1 MENYPFL
8 DPALPLPL
16 RVADLLSRLTPEE
29 KLAQTMG
36 FWRDGGRLMREDGS
50 LDEELAAKAL
60 KHGLG
65 SLSRQREKLDPRTSA
80 KFANTLQKWLRDHTR
95 LGIPALLHAEAL
107 HGDMELGGTHF
118 PQPLAMATSWS
129 PDWVERVFQAAA
141 REVRCRGGHHVL
153 GPNLDLGREPR
164 WGRTEETYGEDPYLT
179 SRLGVAAV
187 RGLQGRGATIGGE
200 HVMACGKHFAGH
212 GQPEAGTNGAP
223 VNATP
228 RQLRD
233 LHFKPFEAAV
243 REARLA
249 SIMPAYHELDGVPC
263 HGNAWL
269 INEVLRGEWGFD
281 GLVVSDYYAVEQL
294 LSRHAVGAS
303 KAEVAALAQASG
315 VDVELPD
322 ADCYPTL
329 LTLASQGRL
338 DTAVARVLRWK
349 FELGLFENPFVDED
363 QAALVVNCKA
373 HRTLA
378 LEVAK
383 RSMVLLTNRNDTLP
397 LNAAHCGKVAV
408 IGPNA
413 DKAHLGGYS
422 DDPCRGVSLLEGVRT
437 RLGVDRV
444 LHAVGCRI
452 TEEGG
457 DWWADQATLPDAAV
471 ERQRIAEAVSVARGA
486 EVVVLALGGNEDTHR
501 EGWHET
507 HLGDRDT
514 IELPGLQQELF
525 DAIKA
530 LGKPV
535 VVCLIHSGP
544 LALPQIAEQAD
555 AILDCF
561 YPGQEGGTAAAALL
575 FGDQAPEGRLTITY
589 PRSTGQI
596 PAAYNHKPTARRGYL
611 FSSKD
616 PVFPFGHGLTYTTF
630 THGHLHAKQ
639 STMRIGEEAV
649 LGIEVSNT
657 GSRLGS
663 EVVQVY
669 VRDDASSVTRPVLEL
684 KAFERVTLEPG
695 ESRTIELR
703 LPAEAFS
710 FTGPDMQRICEPGTF
725 TVQVGPSAATGQKL
739 VLTLLP

>member
-1 MENYPFL
+1 M
-8 DPALPLPL
+8 AV
-16 RVADLLSRLTPEE
+16 RVADLLARMNPEE

-36 FWRDGGRLMREDGS
+36 FWRDGGRLMRDDGS
-50 LDEELAAKAL
+50 LDNALASKAL
-60 KHGLG
+60 RHGIG
-65 SLSRQREKLDPRTSA
+65 SISRQREKLSPRDSA
-80 KFANTLQKWLRDHTR
+80 RFANAVQRWLRDHTR

-118 PQPLAMATSWS
+118 PQPLALATSWS
-129 PDWVERVFQAAA
+129 PEWVERVFQVAA
-141 REVRCRGGHHVL
+141 REVRSRGGHHVL

-164 WGRTEETYGEDPYLT
+164 WGRTEETYGEDPFLT
-179 SRLGVAAV
+179 SCLGVAAV
-187 RGLQGRGATIGGE
+187 RGLQGRGATIDRE

-223 VNATP
+223 VSATP

-233 LHFKPFEAAV
+233 FHFKPFEAAV

-249 SIMPAYHELDGVPC
+249 SIMPAYHEIDGVPC

-269 INEVLRGEWGFD
+269 LNDVLRGEWGFD

-303 KAEVAALAQASG
+303 KAEVAALALASG

-322 ADCYPTL
+322 ADGYPTL
-329 LTLASQGRL
+329 LTLAAQGRL

-349 FELGLFENPFVDED
+349 FELGLFDDPFVDED
-363 QAALVVNCKA
+363 RAASIVNCAA
-373 HRTLA
+373 HRELA
-378 LEVAK
+378 VEVAK
-383 RSMVLLTNRNDTLP
+383 RAMVLLINRNGTLP
-397 LNAAHCGKVAV
+397 LQPSLQGKIAV

-413 DKAHLGGYS
+413 DRAHLGGYS
-422 DDPCRGVSLLEGVRT
+422 DEPGRGVSLLDGIRNRV
-437 RLGVDRV
+437 GAARV
-444 LHAVGCRI
+444 LHAVGCQI
-452 TEEGG
+452 TKEGG
-457 DWWADQATLPDAAV
+457 DWWADGATLAEPTS
-471 ERQRIAEAVSVARGA
+471 ERQRIAEAVAIARDA
-486 EVVVLALGGNEDTHR
+486 EVIVLAIGGNEDTHK

-525 DAIKA
+525 DALKV

-544 LALPQIAEQAD
+544 LAIPQIAEQAD

-611 FSSKD
+611 FTSKD

-630 THGHLHAKQ
+630 AYANLRAHLA
-639 STMRIGEEAV
+639 TLRIGEAAV
-649 LGIEVSNT
+649 VRIDISNT
-657 GSRLGS
+657 GTKPGS

-684 KAFERVTLEPG
+684 KAFERVTLQPG
-695 ESRTIELR
+695 EKKTVELH
-703 LPAEAFS
+703 LPPESFS
-710 FTGPDMQRICEPGTF
+710 FTGPAMRTVCEPGTF
-725 TVQVGPSAATGQKL
+725 TVQVGPNAATGQKI